1 MVSNMHAREYTET
14 EEKIFM
20 AALEEFASRGRM
32 GARMQDIADRAGYN
46 KALIHYYFRSK
57 ERLYDE
63 VFAFVLRRF
72 MLRVFVGLEHTEDF
86 PALLRALLPRYIE
99 LLEANPWLPKFML
112 RELSEGA
119 PVLRDRIREF
129 LPTVSQS
136 APEIFIRTLNASI
149 AQGEIRKVDPV
160 QTMFTVLGSCIF
172 FFAGFPVFAALM
184 PGVEKQRRRL
194 VKERGDHIYDIV
206 MHGLLPRQETTI

>member
-1 MVSNMHAREYTET
+1 MVSHMHTREYTET

-46 KALIHYYFRSK
+46 KALIHYYFRNK

-72 MLRVFVGLEHTEDF
+72 VLRVFEGLEHAEDF
-86 PALLRALLPRYIE
+86 PAMLRELIPRYME
-99 LLEANPWLPKFML
+99 LLENNPWLPKFML

-119 PVLRDRIREF
+119 PVLRERVQEI
-129 LPTVSQS
+129 LPAVSQS
-136 APEIFIRTLNASI
+136 GPAMFIRALNASV
-149 AQGEIRKVDPV
+149 AQGDIRPVDPV

-184 PGVEKQRRRL
+184 PAVEKQRRRL
-194 VKERGDHIYDIV
+194 VKERGNHIYDIL
-206 MHGLLPRQETTI
+206 MHGLLPRPESTL